1 MFMSFEKLN
10 LVEMRICFGENL
22 ANLFV
27 KGFLRNKDSLN

>member
-27 KGFLRNKDSLN
+27 KGFSEIKTR